1 MDDGRETSGGAF
13 RLPGMS
19 RRSSLTAVKW
29 LAALVLL
36 FVVVAIASGL
46 ISSGGS
52 SSNTTSGAAAAA
64 PSSASTK
71 PTSWGAEKT
80 YVGRY
85 RLVDATEQSYSAPS
99 ATRLTNGEL
108 TLFMREE
115 HKNAPLVP
123 SGILSLQAP
132 APLGAE
138 LLYLTSLT
146 VHGATHR
153 AVINGGAFVGPV
165 VGSLSAVFTAPGKL
179 TMTAEVQGIG
189 TVHAR
194 FSRFSDSSQP

>member
-1 MDDGRETSGGAF
+1 
-13 RLPGMS
+13 
-19 RRSSLTAVKW
+19 
-29 LAALVLL
+29 
-36 FVVVAIASGL
+36 VVAIASGL

-52 SSNTTSGAAAAA
+52 SSNTTSGAAAA
-64 PSSASTK
+64 PSSASAK
-71 PTSWGAEKT
+71 PGSWGAEKT
-80 YVGRY
+80 YIGRY
-85 RLVDATEQSYSAPS
+85 RLLDATEQSYSAPS
-99 ATRLTNGEL
+99 ATRLTSGEL

-132 APLGAE
+132 APLGTE
-138 LLYLTSLT
+138 LLYLTSLA
-146 VHGATHR
+146 VHGETHR
-153 AVINGGAFVGPV
+153 AAINGGAFVGPV

>member
-1 MDDGRETSGGAF
+1 MDDRRETSGGVF

-29 LAALVLL
+29 LAALALL
-36 FVVVAIASGL
+36 FVVVAIATGL

-52 SSNTTSGAAAAA
+52 SSNETSGAAAAA
-64 PSSASTK
+64 PSSASAK
-71 PTSWGAEKT
+71 PTGWGAEKS
-80 YVGRY
+80 YLGRY
-85 RLVDATEQSYSAPS
+85 RLLGATEQSYSAPS

-115 HKNAPLVP
+115 HKNAPLIP

-132 APLGAE
+132 APLGTE

-189 TVHAR
+189 TLHAR
-194 FSRFSDSSQP
+194 FSRFSDSSAP

>member
-1 MDDGRETSGGAF
+1 MDDGRESTGGAF

-19 RRSSLTAVKW
+19 RRSSLRAVKW
-29 LAALVLL
+29 LAVLALL
-36 FVVVAIASGL
+36 FVVVAIATGL
-46 ISSGGS
+46 ISSGGNS
-52 SSNTTSGAAAAA
+52 SETNSSTAGG
-64 PSSASTK
+64 PSSVSAK

-80 YVGRY
+80 YIGRY
-85 RLVDATEQSYSAPS
+85 RLLGATEQSYSAPS
-99 ATRLTNGEL
+99 ATRLTSGEL

-115 HKNAPLVP
+115 HKNAPLIP

-132 APLGAE
+132 APLGTE

-189 TVHAR
+189 TLHAR
-194 FSRFSDSSQP
+194 FGRFSDASAP

>member
-1 MDDGRETSGGAF
+1 MDDGRESTGGAF

-19 RRSSLTAVKW
+19 RRSSVTAVKW
-29 LAALVLL
+29 LAVLALL
-36 FVVVAIASGL
+36 FVVVAIATGL
-46 ISSGGS
+46 ISSGGNS
-52 SSNTTSGAAAAA
+52 SETNSSAAGGS
-64 PSSASTK
+64 SSASAK

-80 YVGRY
+80 YIGRY
-85 RLVDATEQSYSAPS
+85 RLLGATEQSYSAPS
-99 ATRLTNGEL
+99 ATRLTSGEL

-115 HKNAPLVP
+115 HKNAPLIP

-132 APLGAE
+132 APLGTE

-189 TVHAR
+189 TLHAR
-194 FSRFSDSSQP
+194 FSRFSEASAP

>member
-1 MDDGRETSGGAF
+1 MDDGRESTGGAF

-19 RRSSLTAVKW
+19 RRSSVTAVKW
-29 LAALVLL
+29 LAVLALL
-36 FVVVAIASGL
+36 FVVVAIATGL
-46 ISSGGS
+46 ISSGGNS
-52 SSNTTSGAAAAA
+52 SETNSSAAGA
-64 PSSASTK
+64 PSSASAK
-71 PTSWGAEKT
+71 PTSWGPEKT
-80 YVGRY
+80 YIGRY
-85 RLVDATEQSYSAPS
+85 RLLGATEQSYSAPS

-115 HKNAPLVP
+115 HKNAPLIP

-132 APLGAE
+132 APLGTE

-189 TVHAR
+189 TLHAR
-194 FSRFSDSSQP
+194 FSRFSEASAP

>member
-29 LAALVLL
+29 LAVLALL
-36 FVVVAIASGL
+36 FVVVAIATGL

-52 SSNTTSGAAAAA
+52 SSETNSGAAAA
-64 PSSASTK
+64 PSTASAK

-80 YVGRY
+80 YIGRY
-85 RLVDATEQSYSAPS
+85 RLLSATEQSYSAPS
-99 ATRLTNGEL
+99 ATRLSDGEL

-123 SGILSLQAP
+123 SGILSLRAP
-132 APLGAE
+132 APLGTE
-138 LLYLTSLT
+138 LLYMTSLT

-165 VGSLSAVFTAPGKL
+165 IGSLSAVFTAPGKL
-179 TMTAEVQGIG
+179 TMTAEVHGVG
-189 TVHAR
+189 TIHAR
-194 FSRFSDSSQP
+194 FSRFSGSSQP

>member
-1 MDDGRETSGGAF
+1 MDDGRESTGGAF

-19 RRSSLTAVKW
+19 RRSSVTAVKW
-29 LAALVLL
+29 LAVLALL
-36 FVVVAIASGL
+36 FVVVAIATGL
-46 ISSGGS
+46 ISSGGNS
-52 SSNTTSGAAAAA
+52 SETNSAA
-64 PSSASTK
+64 PSTAAAK

-80 YVGRY
+80 YIGRY
-85 RLVDATEQSYSAPS
+85 RLLGATEQSYSAPS
-99 ATRLTNGEL
+99 ATRLTSGEL

-115 HKNAPLVP
+115 HKNAPLIP

-132 APLGAE
+132 APLGTE

-153 AVINGGAFVGPV
+153 AVINGGAFVGPG

-179 TMTAEVQGIG
+179 TMTAEVQGVG
-189 TVHAR
+189 TIHAR
-194 FSRFSDSSQP
+194 FSRFSDASAP

>member
-1 MDDGRETSGGAF
+1 MDDGRESTGGAF

-29 LAALVLL
+29 LAVLALL
-36 FVVVAIASGL
+36 FVVVAIATGL

-52 SSNTTSGAAAAA
+52 SSETNSAA
-64 PSSASTK
+64 PSSATAK

-80 YVGRY
+80 YIGRY
-85 RLVDATEQSYSAPS
+85 RLLGATEQSYSAPS
-99 ATRLTNGEL
+99 ATRLTSGEL

-115 HKNAPLVP
+115 HKNAPLIP

-132 APLGAE
+132 APLGTE

-179 TMTAEVQGIG
+179 TMTAEVQGVG
-189 TVHAR
+189 TIHAR
-194 FSRFSDSSQP
+194 FSRFSDSSAP